1 MINFDSLSL
10 KALISEIEPILTE
23 GRVQKVQ
30 QPSKNEFFLTI
41 RALRQT
47 HKLYICVDPKY
58 PHVSLLSREGE
69 ELRNIEIPQ
78 KPPMFCMLLRKH
90 MEGCKINAVT
100 QPDYERILEI
110 KFDSYNELGERT
122 PMILSC
128 EFMGKHSN
136 IILYNYDNNVI
147 QGCAHPVSHEK
158 SRERE
163 LAGGLPY
170 IYPPK
175 QHKYDFITLSKEKFS
190 GLAKIIDM
198 PINIWL
204 NEKFGFISKA
214 LATEFCN
221 FLGINIEKDKASAVS
236 QEKISDLY
244 DLITETINFDNINPS
259 ISEDKKYY
267 SITGLDNSI
276 KWRSVDSVNAMID
289 LYFGHQVFNDNFTR
303 LKNYLAGI
311 LKKELKKQEKQ
322 LFSYSHALPESKN
335 NNEKQEKYRQYADLI
350 MSNLYKI
357 MRGDEYVELENFF
370 DENKIIKIPLDKM
383 LSPNAN
389 SQKYYKLYNK
399 AKNAARHG
407 RELAEKIQQE
417 IAYLETIRES
427 INLAEDLSDLK
438 EVQQELTAQNLIKS
452 SNYQGSKKEKKE
464 HIELTEFISSD
475 GFSILAGKNNKQNE
489 FLLKIAAPEDIWL
502 HSLNIPGSHVLIKVP
517 QNNNEVSE
525 AALHEGV
532 YVAAYYSQ
540 ARESSNVSVVYT
552 RRKFVKKP
560 SGSKPGF
567 VIFTH
572 EKTLVVNPDKTK
584 LPTRQ
589 LIN

>member
-30 QPSKNEFFLTI
+30 QPSKNELLLTI

-58 PHVSLLSREGE
+58 PHVSILSTEDE
-69 ELRNIEIPQ
+69 ELRNIEIPK

-90 MEGCKINAVT
+90 MEGAKINAVE
-100 QPDYERILEI
+100 QPNFERILEI
-110 KFDSYNELGERT
+110 KFDSYNEVGERT

-136 IILYNYDNNVI
+136 IVLYNYETNVI

-175 QHKYDFITLSKEKFS
+175 QDKYDLTKISTEQFFE
-190 GLAKIIDM
+190 LAKIM
-198 PINIWL
+198 NAPVNVWL

-221 FLGINIEKDKASAVS
+221 FLEIDIEKNKISAVS
-236 QEKISDLY
+236 QQKISYLY
-244 DLITETINFDNINPS
+244 ELIIDTINFENINPS
-259 ISEDKKYY
+259 ISKDKKYY
-267 SITGLDNSI
+267 SIIAIDKSI
-276 KWRSVDSVNAMID
+276 KWTSVDSVNSMID
-289 LYFGHQVFNDNFTR
+289 LYFGNQVFMDKFSR

-311 LKKELKKQEKQ
+311 VKKELKKQSTQ
-322 LFSYSHALPESKN
+322 LSQHLKTFDSD
-335 NNEKQEKYRQYADLI
+335 EKQEKYRQYADII
-350 MSNLYKI
+350 MANLYKI
-357 MRGDEYVELENFF
+357 TQGLEYIELENFF
-370 DENKIIKIPLDKM
+370 DANKIIKIPLDKM

-389 SQKYYKLYNK
+389 AQKYYKLYNK
-399 AKNAARHG
+399 GKNAAVHA
-407 RELAEKIQQE
+407 RELAEKIRQE
-417 IAYLETIRES
+417 IEYLESIRES
-427 INLAEDLSDLK
+427 INLAENLSDLK
-438 EVQQELTAQNLIKS
+438 EIEQELISQNLIKS
-452 SNYQGSKKEKKE
+452 NNFKESKKEKIK
-464 HIELTEFISSD
+464 LTEFISSD
-475 GFSILAGKNNKQNE
+475 GFNILVGKNNRQNE
-489 FLLKIAAPEDIWL
+489 FLLKIANPEDIWL
-502 HSLNIPGSHVLIKVP
+502 HTLNIPGSHVLIKMP
-517 QNNNEVSE
+517 QNVHEVPKIT
-525 AALHEGV
+525 LHEAV
-532 YVAAYYSQ
+532 YLAAYYSQ

-552 RRKFVKKP
+552 RKKFVKKP

-572 EKTLVVNPDKTK
+572 EKTIVVNPDKNK
-584 LPTRQ
+584 LPA
-589 LIN
+589 LKKVE

>member
-30 QPSKNEFFLTI
+30 QPSKNELLLTI

-58 PHVSLLSREGE
+58 PHVSILSTEDE
-69 ELRNIEIPQ
+69 ELRNIEIPK

-90 MEGCKINAVT
+90 MEGAKINAVE
-100 QPDYERILEI
+100 QPNFERILEI
-110 KFDSYNELGERT
+110 KFDSYNEVGERT

-136 IILYNYDNNVI
+136 IVLYNYETNVI

-175 QHKYDFITLSKEKFS
+175 QDKYDLTKISTEQFFE
-190 GLAKIIDM
+190 LAKIM
-198 PINIWL
+198 NAPVNVWL

-221 FLGINIEKDKASAVS
+221 FLEIDIEKNKISAVS
-236 QEKISDLY
+236 QQKISYLY
-244 DLITETINFDNINPS
+244 ELIIDTINFENINPS
-259 ISEDKKYY
+259 ISKDKKYY
-267 SITGLDNSI
+267 SIIAIDKSI
-276 KWRSVDSVNAMID
+276 KWTSVDSVNSMID
-289 LYFGHQVFNDNFTR
+289 LYFGNQVFMDKFSR

-311 LKKELKKQEKQ
+311 VKKELKKQSTQ
-322 LFSYSHALPESKN
+322 LSQHLKTFDSD
-335 NNEKQEKYRQYADLI
+335 EKQEKYRQYADII
-350 MSNLYKI
+350 MANLYKI
-357 MRGDEYVELENFF
+357 TQGLEYIELENFF
-370 DENKIIKIPLDKM
+370 DANKIIKIPLDKM

-389 SQKYYKLYNK
+389 AQKYYKLYNK
-399 AKNAARHG
+399 GKNAAVHA
-407 RELAEKIQQE
+407 RELAEKIRQE
-417 IAYLETIRES
+417 IEYLESIRES
-427 INLAEDLSDLK
+427 INLAENLSDLK
-438 EVQQELTAQNLIKS
+438 EIEQELISQNLIKS
-452 SNYQGSKKEKKE
+452 NNFKESKKEKIK
-464 HIELTEFISSD
+464 LTEFISSD
-475 GFSILAGKNNKQNE
+475 GFNILVGKNNRQNE
-489 FLLKIAAPEDIWL
+489 FLLKIANPEDIWL
-502 HSLNIPGSHVLIKVP
+502 HTLNIPGSHVLIKMP
-517 QNNNEVSE
+517 QNVHEVPKIT
-525 AALHEGV
+525 LHEAV
-532 YVAAYYSQ
+532 YLAAYYSQ
-540 ARESSNVSVVYT
+540 ARESSNVPVVFT
-552 RRKFVKKP
+552 KRKFVKKP

-572 EKTLVVNPDKTK
+572 EKTIVVNPDKNK
-584 LPTRQ
+584 LPA
-589 LIN
+589 LKKVE

>member
-10 KALISEIEPILTE
+10 KALISEIEPVLTE
-23 GRVQKVQ
+23 GRVQKIQ
-30 QPSKNEFFLTI
+30 QPSKNEVLLTI

-58 PHVSLLSREGE
+58 PHVSLISAKGE

-90 MEGCKINAVT
+90 MEGCKINAVI
-100 QPDYERILEI
+100 QPGFERILEI

-136 IILYNYDNNVI
+136 IILYSYETNVI

-175 QHKYDFITLSKEKFS
+175 QNKYDLTQISKEKFLQ
-190 GLAKIIDM
+190 LAQIMDA
-198 PINIWL
+198 PVNIWL

-214 LATEFCN
+214 LATEICN
-221 FLGINIEKDKASAVS
+221 FLEINIEKDKISAVS
-236 QEKISDLY
+236 REKISELY
-244 DLITETINFDNINPS
+244 DLIINTINFDNINPS

-267 SITGLDNSI
+267 SIISI
-276 KWRSVDSVNAMID
+276 DKSTKWQPFDSVNSMID
-289 LYFGHQVFNDNFTR
+289 IYFGYQVFNDKFSR

-311 LKKELKKQEKQ
+311 VKKEIKKQTTQ
-322 LFSYSHALPESKN
+322 LSQHIKTFDSE
-335 NNEKQEKYRQYADLI
+335 EKQEKYRQYADII
-350 MSNLYKI
+350 MANLYKI
-357 MRGDEYVELENFF
+357 SPGIEHIELENFF

-383 LSPNAN
+383 LSPNSNA
-389 SQKYYKLYNK
+389 QKYYKLYNK
-399 AKNAARHG
+399 AKNAALHG
-407 RELAEKIQQE
+407 RELAEKIQNE
-417 IAYLETIRES
+417 IDYLESIRES
-427 INLAEDLSDLK
+427 INQAETLSDLK
-438 EVQQELTAQNLIKS
+438 EIEQELISQNLIKS
-452 SNYQGSKKEKKE
+452 TNYPISKKEKKE
-464 HIELTEFISSD
+464 KINLTEFVSSD
-475 GFSILAGKNNKQNE
+475 GLIICLGKNNQQNE
-489 FLLKIAAPEDIWL
+489 FLLKIASPEDIWL
-502 HSLNIPGSHVLIKVP
+502 HTLNIPGSHVLIKVP
-517 QNNNEVSE
+517 QNTNEVPE
-525 AALHEGV
+525 TTLHEAV
-532 YVAAYYSQ
+532 YIAAYHSQ
-540 ARESSNVSVVYT
+540 ARESSNVPVVYT

-584 LPTRQ
+584 LPA
-589 LIN
+589 LKKE

>member
-30 QPSKNEFFLTI
+30 QPSKNELLLTI

-58 PHVSLLSREGE
+58 PHVSILSTEDE
-69 ELRNIEIPQ
+69 ELRNIEIPK

-90 MEGCKINAVT
+90 MEGAKINAVE
-100 QPDYERILEI
+100 QPNFERILEI
-110 KFDSYNELGERT
+110 KFDSYNEVGERT

-136 IILYNYDNNVI
+136 IVLYNYETNVI

-175 QHKYDFITLSKEKFS
+175 QDKYDLTKISTEQFFE
-190 GLAKIIDM
+190 LAKIM
-198 PINIWL
+198 NAPVNVWL

-221 FLGINIEKDKASAVS
+221 FLEIDIEKNKISAVS
-236 QEKISDLY
+236 QQKISYLY
-244 DLITETINFDNINPS
+244 ELIIDTINFENINPS
-259 ISEDKKYY
+259 ISKDKKYY
-267 SITGLDNSI
+267 SIIAIDKSI
-276 KWRSVDSVNAMID
+276 KWTSVDSVNSMID
-289 LYFGHQVFNDNFTR
+289 LYFGNQVFMDKFSR

-311 LKKELKKQEKQ
+311 VKKELKKQSTQ
-322 LFSYSHALPESKN
+322 LSQHLKTFDSD
-335 NNEKQEKYRQYADLI
+335 EKQEKYRQYADII
-350 MSNLYKI
+350 MANLYKI
-357 MRGDEYVELENFF
+357 TQGLEYIELENFF
-370 DENKIIKIPLDKM
+370 DANKIIKIPLDKM

-389 SQKYYKLYNK
+389 AQKYYKLYNK
-399 AKNAARHG
+399 GKNAAVHA
-407 RELAEKIQQE
+407 RELAEKIRQE
-417 IAYLETIRES
+417 IEYLESIRES
-427 INLAEDLSDLK
+427 INLAENLSDLK
-438 EVQQELTAQNLIKS
+438 EIEQELIAQNLIKS
-452 SNYQGSKKEKKE
+452 NNYKDSKNEKKE
-464 HIELTEFISSD
+464 TIKLASSD
-475 GFSILAGKNNKQNE
+475 GFNILVGKNNRQNE
-489 FLLKIAAPEDIWL
+489 FLLKIANPEDIWL
-502 HSLNIPGSHVLIKVP
+502 HTLNIPGSHVLIKMP
-517 QNNNEVSE
+517 QNVHEVPKIT
-525 AALHEGV
+525 LHEAV
-532 YVAAYYSQ
+532 YLAAYYSQ

-552 RRKFVKKP
+552 RKKFVKKP

-572 EKTLVVNPDKTK
+572 EKTIVVNPDKNK
-584 LPTRQ
+584 LPA
-589 LIN
+589 LKKVE